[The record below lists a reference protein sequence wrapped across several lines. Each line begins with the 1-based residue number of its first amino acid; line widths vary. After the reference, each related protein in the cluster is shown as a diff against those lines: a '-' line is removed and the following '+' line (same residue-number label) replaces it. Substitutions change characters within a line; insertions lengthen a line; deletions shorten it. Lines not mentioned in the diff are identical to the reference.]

1 MFNFCFF
8 IFIVFSFISRL
19 NSMNISG
26 SNCFNLRKLNFFTN
40 TKNNKKNLVI
50 GSIINYSWSKIKLY
64 FISLLKAGFQ
74 NCDFV
79 LYVGGISNETIKKI
93 ESYGVTTYQISKKI
107 FRLKTTINNFRWKLY
122 EDFLKENKDKY
133 NMVFT
138 ADVRDT
144 IFQKDIFQYYDS
156 SKSFLGVF
164 LEDGSMRS
172 KTNRIWVQKFCNESE
187 YKTIENEAVICS
199 GTLIGTVDK
208 FLEFSHALWDTVKDK
223 KRVVDQG
230 GANYLLYIKKLFNDC
245 LIIKDNH
252 YFVMTIGMTDKSNV
266 NLDKDDNILNFD
278 GQIAAVVHQ
287 YDRKHKIVDK
297 LKIKF
302 NDSFVFRKMYFKE
315 TDDII
320 KIKKI
325 SKYIFLFI
333 LQITII
339 MICVF
344 CFYARKKRKREHKIF
359 KKVKL
364 KIYKKII
371 KGKKFKLNSNYSMI
385 PQENSYFTT

>member
-1 MFNFCFF
+1 
-8 IFIVFSFISRL
+8 
-19 NSMNISG
+19 
-26 SNCFNLRKLNFFTN
+26 
-40 TKNNKKNLVI
+40 
-50 GSIINYSWSKIKLY
+50 
-64 FISLLKAGFQ
+64 
-74 NCDFV
+74 
-79 LYVGGISNETIKKI
+79 
-93 ESYGVTTYQISKKI
+93 
-107 FRLKTTINNFRWKLY
+107 
-122 EDFLKENKDKY
+122 
-133 NMVFT
+133 
-138 ADVRDT
+138 
-144 IFQKDIFQYYDS
+144 
-156 SKSFLGVF
+156 
-164 LEDGSMRS
+164 
-172 KTNRIWVQKFCNESE
+172 
-187 YKTIENEAVICS
+187 
-199 GTLIGTVDK
+199 
-208 FLEFSHALWDTVKDK
+208 
-223 KRVVDQG
+223 
-230 GANYLLYIKKLFNDC
+230 
-245 LIIKDNH
+245 
-252 YFVMTIGMTDKSNV
+252 MTDKSNV

-315 TDDII
+315 TDDKI